1 LRTPLIALPHVKN
14 TGIFRYK
21 AAKGENMED
30 KRKLIAAIMGAVN
43 AYIQT
48 EQQTPSVAPTVTP
61 RVEPQPKVSRWKI
74 FGRRGSIKE

>member
-1 LRTPLIALPHVKN
+1 
-14 TGIFRYK
+14 
-21 AAKGENMED
+21 MED

-74 FGRRGSIKE
+74 FRRRGSIKE